1 MPISKRTIR
10 RAWPTRWGRAGEA
23 LVLAIVFAVL
33 PELPQVNAGTDLDP
47 HPGWIAVLVLAA
59 RYGGAGLFS
68 GLIAAVCGIGLGSTI
83 AGAGAAASWDGLDS
97 TPNLLAFGACLLVSC
112 VASGHFRR
120 QADLRERLREA
131 SERAADAEATG
142 DGFRDVVVA
151 LRARVDRATSSL
163 SFLRDVAVRLEGTD
177 PVAAAEAAADL
188 ALVRT
193 GASVVAV
200 KAGMGELQRL
210 VAVRDPRGPG
220 SMGAAGLH
228 NPELSVPIRA
238 GNDRVGVLALW
249 GVSPSALDEAAA
261 HDLDVIASWCGRVL
275 LTAAWQPEPA
285 TLPAREA
292 T

>member
-1 MPISKRTIR
+1 M
-10 RAWPTRWGRAGEA
+10 
-23 LVLAIVFAVL
+23 
-33 PELPQVNAGTDLDP
+33 
-47 HPGWIAVLVLAA
+47 
-59 RYGGAGLFS
+59 
-68 GLIAAVCGIGLGSTI
+68 
-83 AGAGAAASWDGLDS
+83 
-97 TPNLLAFGACLLVSC
+97 
-112 VASGHFRR
+112 
-120 QADLRERLREA
+120 
-131 SERAADAEATG
+131 
-142 DGFRDVVVA
+142 A
-151 LRARVDRATSSL
+151 LRTRVDRATTSL
-163 SFLRDVAVRLEGTD
+163 SFLRDVAARLDGTD

-200 KAGMGELQRL
+200 KAGMGELQRF
-210 VAVRDPRGPG
+210 VAVRDPRGPD

-249 GVSPSALDEAAA
+249 GVSPSALDEAAV

-285 TLPAREA
+285 TLPAQEA